1 MIFIHLANLFVP
13 QTIDVCFSHN
23 GDGDLPGI
31 KDEQETDGK
40 IKVSWN
46 TNGHRDRIIPVTE
59 KELGLFAQLY
69 DEAGTAAVQ
78 ARLPALHS
86 IQLTHVLEKFAAQPK
101 RLGDMKGQYYSTQ
114 HWNEVN
120 AQADGT
126 MKRETAFPKSLDQM
140 ILSGPHFFVGN
151 PLNKTPREPCK
162 LNSDYDCLDLL
173 TLPDNYLPR
182 SNYLPACAADE
193 YRARTPKVSWLEGDA
208 KEPKRVTEYYRLA
221 FRGMMQA
228 SNERTLF
235 PVIIPP
241 QIAHIH
247 GVQSTSFKT
256 LDALLSAAYFS
267 FSVVA
272 DFYIKSTGRSNLMAS
287 WSVFPKLQL
296 GFRESSRVLLLQ
308 CLTTH
313 YADLWQSCWQD
324 SFRQQQWAVWAD
336 TGASQNDEITDYT
349 NAIRPLLNRD
359 FFANLTPDWQRHNAL
374 RSDFERRMAL
384 VEIDVLVAQAL
395 GMTLDE
401 LNTIYRVQFPVMRQ
415 YEADTW
421 YDQRGRIVFTPSK
434 GLVGVGL
441 PRNAA
446 AKDLK
451 TGVGYQLLA
460 PVQSATT
467 EHLAPTLPRGSE
479 PDLTLVTAD
488 DPRLDTLSE
497 EHAKTLRQ
505 TLSKASVIADI
516 TDTVVATLGWNDIKD
531 LPQGWIVRKHDTDNT
546 QPDGPAK
553 RVTDYHAPFIKPQRE
568 KDYEVVWKLTSNN
581 HMEIKG

>member
-1 MIFIHLANLFVP
+1 
-13 QTIDVCFSHN
+13 
-23 GDGDLPGI
+23 
-31 KDEQETDGK
+31 
-40 IKVSWN
+40 
-46 TNGHRDRIIPVTE
+46 
-59 KELGLFAQLY
+59 
-69 DEAGTAAVQ
+69 
-78 ARLPALHS
+78 
-86 IQLTHVLEKFAAQPK
+86 
-101 RLGDMKGQYYSTQ
+101 
-114 HWNEVN
+114 
-120 AQADGT
+120 
-126 MKRETAFPKSLDQM
+126 
-140 ILSGPHFFVGN
+140 
-151 PLNKTPREPCK
+151 
-162 LNSDYDCLDLL
+162 
-173 TLPDNYLPR
+173 
-182 SNYLPACAADE
+182 
-193 YRARTPKVSWLEGDA
+193 
-208 KEPKRVTEYYRLA
+208 
-221 FRGMMQA
+221 
-228 SNERTLF
+228 
-235 PVIIPP
+235 
-241 QIAHIH
+241 
-247 GVQSTSFKT
+247 
-256 LDALLSAAYFS
+256 
-267 FSVVA
+267 
-272 DFYIKSTGRSNLMAS
+272 
-287 WSVFPKLQL
+287 
-296 GFRESSRVLLLQ
+296 
-308 CLTTH
+308 
-313 YADLWQSCWQD
+313 
-324 SFRQQQWAVWAD
+324 
-336 TGASQNDEITDYT
+336 
-349 NAIRPLLNRD
+349 
-359 FFANLTPDWQRHNAL
+359 
-374 RSDFERRMAL
+374 
-384 VEIDVLVAQAL
+384 VLVAQAL

-488 DPRLDTLSE
+488 DPRLDTLPE